1 LFASGEADANAAR
14 RMIGG
19 GPKLVSPFSQPRLA
33 CIPIK
38 FASGASGNWQKG
50 LHGRS
55 HRSSMRHSSA
65 KQAAP
70 MFSTKNASGMSA
82 IR

>member
-1 LFASGEADANAAR
+1 
-14 RMIGG
+14 
-19 GPKLVSPFSQPRLA
+19 LA

-38 FASGASGNWQKG
+38 CASGASGNWQKG